1 MQLVYRQ
8 NQAYMRWRRGTDV
21 VLATLVLCLVAPV
34 LLLAAIAIV
43 AEDGFPIVFA
53 QRRVGR
59 FERLFTMYK
68 LRTMKKNQCF
78 DSASPATGH
87 DARITRT
94 GRWLRKL
101 SIDEL
106 PQLVNVIRGDMA
118 LVGPRPEMP
127 FIVERYDNWQHLRHL
142 AKPGL
147 TCIWQTSCRS
157 KIALNKPE
165 ATLMDIEY
173 IRTASP
179 KTDGALLLKTVS
191 AVLSSHGAY

>member
-1 MQLVYRQ
+1 MDLIYRQ
-8 NQAYMRWRRGTDV
+8 NHTYMRWRRITDV
-21 VLATLVLCLVAPV
+21 VLSTVGLCLVAPV
-34 LLLAAIAIV
+34 VLLAAIAIV

-68 LRTMKKNQCF
+68 LRTMKKGRCY
-78 DSASPATGH
+78 DSASPTTGH
-87 DARITRT
+87 DARLTRT
-94 GRWLRKL
+94 GRLLRKL

-106 PQLVNVIRGDMA
+106 PQLLNVIRGEMS

-127 FIVERYDNWQHLRHL
+127 FIVKRYDKWQHLRHL

-157 KIALNKPE
+157 EIPLNKPE

-179 KTDGALLLKTVS
+179 KTDGALLLKTVT